1 MPSSFAEAPTS
12 PVVVGL
18 PTCRS
23 EVLGLFS
30 NDEINRSSFRTEG
43 GSHVQTVAASS
54 AGSARTRGRGA
65 RPRSGRGTITADKA
79 VYKQGDTVTLSYSV
93 GGKVPHGGQPAIYL
107 ACYFNGGYDYAYWNA
122 TDYPTDPRFSGSP
135 TLPSGTVTWKAVI
148 RSTYRG
154 TADCYADLFID
165 TPQHHYYKLAEAEF
179 DVDS

>member
-1 MPSSFAEAPTS
+1 MDRLHPKLLLLL
-12 PVVVGL
+12 VVV
-18 PTCRS
+18 
-23 EVLGLFS
+23 FS
-30 NDEINRSSFRTEG
+30 LAG
-43 GSHVQTVAASS
+43 AALVPVAAAVSP
-54 AGSARTRGRGA
+54 TLT
-65 RPRSGRGTITADKA
+65 GTITADKA

-122 TDYPTDPRFSGSP
+122 TEYPTDPRFSGPP

>member
-1 MPSSFAEAPTS
+1 MLKEGTMDRLHPKLLLLL
-12 PVVVGL
+12 VVV
-18 PTCRS
+18 
-23 EVLGLFS
+23 FS
-30 NDEINRSSFRTEG
+30 LAG
-43 GSHVQTVAASS
+43 AALVPVAAAVSP
-54 AGSARTRGRGA
+54 TLT
-65 RPRSGRGTITADKA
+65 GTITADKA

-93 GGKVPHGGQPAIYL
+93 DGKVPHGGQPAIYL
-107 ACYFNGGYDYAYWNA
+107 ACYFNGGYDYASGTPPN
-122 TDYPTDPRFSGSP
+122 TPPTPRFSGPP